1 MTFYE
6 EVKGPW
12 PNVNAFGGPLA
23 GRWLA
28 ASLCP
33 LLKNDHLEFIS
44 WKYFSKSR
52 STLFSGF
59 SGQWDFWIPLT
70 CLSENVCQSFAHTIW
85 NPNSP
90 RLPNEVIWCYLSFCF
105 TLLWRTGRW
114 GVRRVLF
121 SLARV
126 MTLIATGQQLT
137 SRIGE
142 DRMTHTHTLER
153 KWVCHRCAPA
163 MCRFCGSN

>member
-1 MTFYE
+1 MTFYKE
-6 EVKGPW
+6 AKGPW

-33 LLKNDHLEFIS
+33 LLKNYHLE
-44 WKYFSKSR
+44 KYIQLINSKSR
-52 STLFSGF
+52 PTLFSGF

-70 CLSENVCQSFAHTIW
+70 CLSENVCKSIALTIW
-85 NPNSP
+85 NTNSP
-90 RLPNEVIWCYLSFCF
+90 WLPNEVIWSYLSFCF

-121 SLARV
+121 SLANIL
-126 MTLIATGQQLT
+126 TLIATGQQLI

-142 DRMTHTHTLER
+142 DRMTPTHTREKMRVSPMCPCDVPLL
-153 KWVCHRCAPA
+153 WV
-163 MCRFCGSN
+163 